1 MEAGQG
7 GIQNRLEILMIFSD
21 PRDVGVGVARG
32 GGGGPARPRHR
43 AEGGEAALLLAP
55 ANTCQDATPA
65 LSPGSR

>member
-55 ANTCQDATPA
+55 ANTCQDSTSTVSEGA
-65 LSPGSR
+65 R